1 MENIPQDDALFCD
14 LGASA
19 SPLLISAVGA
29 GGKTSTLLWLAEL
42 FVQAGRR
49 VLLTTTTHMS
59 LPEQMPVVICR
70 DPGRLPAVVWQPP
83 LLACF

>member
-1 MENIPQDDALFCD
+1 
-14 LGASA
+14 
-19 SPLLISAVGA
+19 
-29 GGKTSTLLWLAEL
+29 LLWLAEL

-70 DPGRLPAVVWQPP
+70 DPGRLPAAAPGRDR
-83 LLACF
+83 